1 MTGRGGTDN
10 AFQNALTYTCDLAA
24 AREITVLIEPI
35 NLRDV
40 AGYHLSTTDR
50 AESNIDA
57 VGKPNLKLM
66 FDAWHLQVMKGDL
79 INSVTRLLPKIE
91 HTQIAGGPDSGESD
105 QGEVDYAFPLKMSR
119 ISAGTRQSEPNSN
132 RVVRAH
138 QSGLA
143 GCQIS
148 RRSPSHLRLTGR

>member
-1 MTGRGGTDN
+1 MTGRGGTDY

-57 VGKPNLKLM
+57 VGKPSLKLM

-105 QGEVDYAFPLKMSR
+105 QGEVDYAFPLKNVADLGWYAPIGAEFKPLGS
-119 ISAGTRQSEPNSN
+119 STSE
-132 RVVRAH
+132 
-138 QSGLA
+138 LL
-143 GCQIS
+143 GCLSDLQEV
-148 RRSPSHLRLTGR
+148 T